1 MKNLSDRVAV
11 ITGAASGMGAA
22 MAWRFARSGMKI
34 VVSDIDGDAAAAT
47 RDALVAAGHDAIAV
61 RTDVASA
68 DDVGRLADAAYAH
81 YGAVHLLCNNA
92 GVVPGGRH
100 RLVWEYPL
108 EDWKWSLDVNLFGAV
123 HGIRSFIPRMLAQN
137 VEGHVVTTAS
147 VAGLVSG
154 AGSVPYS
161 AAKHAVVRVTEALYA
176 GLRER
181 GAPIGVTV
189 LCPGLVNTR
198 IYESERN
205 RPAELR
211 TTAGPAEESPELK
224 AIAER
229 LYADAISP
237 EAVAEL
243 VHGAVLDNRLYV
255 LTTESFDASI
265 RDRLEAILERRNPDF
280 ASLLE
285 LSRRDVAEREQHK

>member
-61 RTDVASA
+61 RTDVASP
-68 DDVGRLADAAYAH
+68 DDVDRLADVAYAH

-198 IYESERN
+198 IYDSERN

-211 TTAGPAEESPELK
+211 AAAGPAEESPELK

-243 VHGAVLDNRLYV
+243 VHRAVLDNRLYV
-255 LTTESFDASI
+255 LTTESFDGSI

-285 LSRRDVAEREQHK
+285 LSRRDVAEREQPR

>member
-1 MKNLSDRVAV
+1 MKNLNGRVAV

-34 VVSDIDGDAAAAT
+34 VVSDIDGDAATAT
-47 RDALVAAGHDAIAV
+47 RDALLAAGHDAIAV
-61 RTDVASA
+61 RADVANS
-68 DDVGRLADAAYAH
+68 DDVDGLADRAYEH

-92 GVVPGGRH
+92 GIVPSGRH

-108 EDWKWSLDVNLFGAV
+108 QDWKWSLDVNLFGAV

-176 GLRER
+176 GLREC

-198 IYESERN
+198 IYDSERN
-205 RPAELR
+205 RPTELR
-211 TTAGPAEESPELK
+211 TAAGAAEESPELK
-224 AIAER
+224 AISER

-237 EAVAEL
+237 EEVAEL
-243 VHGAVLDNRLYV
+243 VYRAVLDNQLYL
-255 LTTESFDASI
+255 LTTDSFDESI
-265 RDRLEAILERRNPDF
+265 RDRLDAILERRNPDF

-285 LSRRDVAEREQHK
+285 LSRRDVAEREAR

>member
-1 MKNLSDRVAV
+1 
-11 ITGAASGMGAA
+11 MGAA
-22 MAWRFARSGMKI
+22 MAWRFARAGMKI
-34 VVSDIDGDAAAAT
+34 VVSDIDGDAAAVT
-47 RDALVAAGHDAIAV
+47 RDALLAAGHDAIAV
-61 RTDVASA
+61 RTDVANP
-68 DDVGRLADAAYAH
+68 DDVDRLADSAYER

-92 GVVPGGRH
+92 GVVPSGRH

-198 IYESERN
+198 IYDSERN
-205 RPAELR
+205 RPTGLR
-211 TTAGPAEESPELK
+211 TAAGPEEESPELK
-224 AIAER
+224 AIAEQ
-229 LYADAISP
+229 LYSTAISP
-237 EAVAEL
+237 DEVAEL
-243 VHGAVLDNRLYV
+243 VHRAVLDDQLYL
-255 LTTESFDASI
+255 LTTDSFDGSI
-265 RDRLEAILERRNPDF
+265 RDRLDAILERRNPDF

-285 LSRRDVAEREQHK
+285 LSRRDVGERERAR